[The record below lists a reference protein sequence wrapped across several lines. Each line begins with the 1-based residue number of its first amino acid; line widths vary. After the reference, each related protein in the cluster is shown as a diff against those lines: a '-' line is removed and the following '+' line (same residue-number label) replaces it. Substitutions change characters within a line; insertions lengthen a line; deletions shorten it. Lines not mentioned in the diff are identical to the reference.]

1 MYHIT
6 LIIFENCMIKILNY
20 SKVDLYELA
29 RYVNKQA
36 KAKGASESDVEIDVD
51 AGTSVSVR
59 LKELESIALNN
70 DKSLS
75 ITVYFGKKRGVA
87 TTSDFSKEAMESCLN
102 AACDIAKFTAEDK
115 AFGLPSEKLFPKK
128 EIELDLYHPFDDSQD
143 SMIAKALVAEKA
155 ALSFDKRINNSE
167 GANFSTSNNLFVQAN
182 SNGFIGGFP
191 SSRHTI
197 SCSVIAKDS
206 SGMQRDYSYSNARK
220 ISNLQSL
227 EEVGE
232 TSAQRALNRLMPK
245 PIKTGRYPV
254 IFESQIATSLISS
267 IVSASSGTNQYR
279 KTSFLLNSLD
289 KKIASENLTINED
302 PYLRYGNA
310 TTYFDGE
317 GVYVKPRVVV
327 DKGYLKGYFLSS
339 YSARRLKMETTGNAG
354 GAHNLIANSS
364 NLSFKELIKKMRRGL
379 IVTELMGQ
387 GLNMVTGDYSRGVA
401 GFWVEG
407 GVIEHPVEEIT
418 IAGNMK
424 DMLLNITDIGND
436 TYKNGSQYIGSVLIG
451 EMTIASGDK

>member
-6 LIIFENCMIKILNY
+6 LIILKNRMIKILNY
-20 SKVDLYELA
+20 SQDDLYDLA

-36 KAKGASESDVEIDVD
+36 KAKGASESEVEIDVD
-51 AGTSVSVR
+51 SGTSVSVR
-59 LKELESIALNN
+59 LKELESVTLNN

-75 ITVYFGKKRGVA
+75 ITVYFGKKRGIA
-87 TTSDFSKEAMESCLN
+87 TTSDFSKEAIESCLA
-102 AACDIAKFTAEDK
+102 AACDIAKFTGEDK
-115 AFGLPSEKLFPKK
+115 AFGLASSKLYPKK
-128 EIELDLYHPFDDSQD
+128 DIELDLYHPFEDSQD
-143 SMIAKALVAEKA
+143 AMIAKVLVVEKT
-155 ALSFDKRINNSE
+155 ALSFDKRISNSE

-206 SGMQRDYSYSNARK
+206 SGMQRDYSYSNSRK

-227 EEVGE
+227 EEIGE

-254 IFESQIATSLISS
+254 IFESQVATSLVSS
-267 IVSASSGTNQYR
+267 IVSASSGSNQYR

-289 KKIASENLTINED
+289 KKIASESLSINED
-302 PYLRYGNA
+302 PYLKHGNA

-327 DKGYLKGYFLSS
+327 DKGFLKGYFLSS
-339 YSARRLKMETTGNAG
+339 YSARRLKMQTTGNAG
-354 GAHNLIANSS
+354 GAHNLIASS
-364 NLSFKELIKKMRRGL
+364 SSHSFKELIKKMGRGL
-379 IVTELMGQ
+379 VVTELMGQ

-401 GFWVEG
+401 GFWVEE
-407 GVIEHPVEEIT
+407 GVIVHAVEEIT
-418 IAGNMK
+418 IAGNMR
-424 DMLLNITDIGND
+424 DMLLNISNIGND
-436 TYKNGSQYIGSVLIG
+436 TYKNGSQYIGSVLID
-451 EMTIASGDK
+451 EMTIASGK

>member
-6 LIIFENCMIKILNY
+6 LIIFKIRMIKILNY
-20 SKVDLYELA
+20 SQDDLYELA

-51 AGTSVSVR
+51 SGTSVSVR
-59 LKELESIALNN
+59 LKELESVSLNN

-75 ITVYFGKKRGVA
+75 ITVYFGKKRGIA
-87 TTSDFSKEAMESCLN
+87 TTSDFSNDAIESCLA
-102 AACDIAKFTAEDK
+102 AACDIAKFTGEDK
-115 AFGLPSEKLFPKK
+115 AFGLASSKLYSKK
-128 EIELDLYHPFDDSQD
+128 EIELDLYHPFADSHD
-143 SMIAKALVAEKA
+143 AMIVKALVAEKA
-155 ALSFDKRINNSE
+155 ALSFDKRISNSE

-206 SGMQRDYSYSNARK
+206 SGMQRDYSYSNSRK

-227 EEVGE
+227 EEIGE

-254 IFESQIATSLISS
+254 IFESQVATSLVSS
-267 IVSASSGTNQYR
+267 IVSASSGSNQYR

-302 PYLRYGNA
+302 PYLRHGNA

-327 DKGYLKGYFLSS
+327 DKGFLKGYFLSS
-339 YSARRLKMETTGNAG
+339 YSARRLKMQTTGNAG
-354 GAHNLIANSS
+354 GAHNLIASS
-364 NLSFKELIKKMRRGL
+364 SSHSFKELIKKMGRGL
-379 IVTELMGQ
+379 VVTELMGQ

-401 GFWVEG
+401 GFWVEEG
-407 GVIEHPVEEIT
+407 IIVHAVEEIT
-418 IAGNMK
+418 IAGNMR
-424 DMLLNITDIGND
+424 DMLLNISNIGND
-436 TYKNGSQYIGSVLIG
+436 TYKNGSQYIGSVLID
-451 EMTIASGDK
+451 EMTIASGK

>member
-1 MYHIT
+1 
-6 LIIFENCMIKILNY
+6 MIKILNY
-20 SKVDLYELA
+20 SQDDLYDLA

-36 KAKGASESDVEIDVD
+36 QAKGASESEVEIDVD
-51 AGTSVSVR
+51 SGTSVSVR
-59 LKELESIALNN
+59 LKELESVTLNN

-75 ITVYFGKKRGVA
+75 ITVYFGKKRGIA
-87 TTSDFSKEAMESCLN
+87 TTSDFSKEAIESCLA
-102 AACDIAKFTAEDK
+102 AACDIAKFTGEDK
-115 AFGLPSEKLFPKK
+115 AFGLASSKLYPKK
-128 EIELDLYHPFDDSQD
+128 DIELDLYHPFEDSQD
-143 SMIAKALVAEKA
+143 AMIAKVLVVEKT
-155 ALSFDKRINNSE
+155 ALSFDKRISNSE

-206 SGMQRDYSYSNARK
+206 SGMQRDYSYSNSRK

-227 EEVGE
+227 EEIGE

-254 IFESQIATSLISS
+254 IFESQVATSLVSS
-267 IVSASSGTNQYR
+267 IVSASSGSNQYR

-302 PYLRYGNA
+302 PYLRHGNA

-327 DKGYLKGYFLSS
+327 DKGFLKGYFLSS
-339 YSARRLKMETTGNAG
+339 YSARRLKMQTTGNAG
-354 GAHNLIANSS
+354 GAHNLIASFSS
-364 NLSFKELIKKMRRGL
+364 HSFKELLQKMGRGL
-379 IVTELMGQ
+379 VVTELMGQ

-401 GFWVEG
+401 GFWVEE
-407 GVIEHPVEEIT
+407 GVIVHAVEEIT
-418 IAGNMK
+418 IAGNMR
-424 DMLLNITDIGND
+424 DMLLNISNIGND
-436 TYKNGSQYIGSVLIG
+436 TYKNGSQYIGSVLID
-451 EMTIASGDK
+451 EMTIASGK

>member
-6 LIIFENCMIKILNY
+6 LIILKNRMIKILNY
-20 SKVDLYELA
+20 SQDDLYDLA

-36 KAKGASESDVEIDVD
+36 KAKGASESEVEIDVD
-51 AGTSVSVR
+51 SGTSVSVR
-59 LKELESIALNN
+59 LKELESVTLNN

-75 ITVYFGKKRGVA
+75 ITVYFGKKRGIA
-87 TTSDFSKEAMESCLN
+87 TTSDFSKEAIESCLA
-102 AACDIAKFTAEDK
+102 AACDIAKFTGEDK
-115 AFGLPSEKLFPKK
+115 AFGLASSKLYPKK
-128 EIELDLYHPFDDSQD
+128 DIELDLYHPFEDSHD
-143 SMIAKALVAEKA
+143 AMIAKVLVVEKT
-155 ALSFDKRINNSE
+155 ALSFDKRISNSE

-206 SGMQRDYSYSNARK
+206 SGMQRDYSYSNSRK

-227 EEVGE
+227 EEIGE

-254 IFESQIATSLISS
+254 IFESQVATSLVSS
-267 IVSASSGTNQYR
+267 IVSASSGSNQYR

-289 KKIASENLTINED
+289 KKIASESLSINED
-302 PYLRYGNA
+302 PYLKHGNA

-327 DKGYLKGYFLSS
+327 DKGFLKGYFLSS
-339 YSARRLKMETTGNAG
+339 YSARRLKMQTTGNAG
-354 GAHNLIANSS
+354 GAHNLIASS
-364 NLSFKELIKKMRRGL
+364 SSHSFKELIKKMGRGL
-379 IVTELMGQ
+379 VVTELMGQ

-401 GFWVEG
+401 GFWVEE
-407 GVIEHPVEEIT
+407 GVIVHAVEEIT
-418 IAGNMK
+418 IAGNMR
-424 DMLLNITDIGND
+424 DMLLNISNIGND
-436 TYKNGSQYIGSVLIG
+436 TYKNGSQYIGSVLID
-451 EMTIASGDK
+451 EMTIASGK

>member
-6 LIIFENCMIKILNY
+6 LIILKNRMIKILNY
-20 SKVDLYELA
+20 SQDDLYDLA

-36 KAKGASESDVEIDVD
+36 KAKGASESEVEIDVD
-51 AGTSVSVR
+51 SGTSVSVR
-59 LKELESIALNN
+59 LKELESVTLNN

-75 ITVYFGKKRGVA
+75 ITVYFGKKRGIA
-87 TTSDFSKEAMESCLN
+87 TTSDFSKEAIESCLA
-102 AACDIAKFTAEDK
+102 AACDIAKFTGEDK
-115 AFGLPSEKLFPKK
+115 AFGLASSKLYPKK
-128 EIELDLYHPFDDSQD
+128 DIELDLYHPFEDSQD
-143 SMIAKALVAEKA
+143 AMIAKVLVVEKT
-155 ALSFDKRINNSE
+155 ALSFDKRISNSE

-206 SGMQRDYSYSNARK
+206 SGMQRDYSYSNSRK

-227 EEVGE
+227 EEIGE

-254 IFESQIATSLISS
+254 IFESQVATSLVSS
-267 IVSASSGTNQYR
+267 IVSASSGSNQYR

-302 PYLRYGNA
+302 PYLRHGNA

-327 DKGYLKGYFLSS
+327 DKGFLKGYFLSS
-339 YSARRLKMETTGNAG
+339 YSARRLKMQTTGNAG
-354 GAHNLIANSS
+354 GAHNLIASS
-364 NLSFKELIKKMRRGL
+364 SSHSFKELIKKMGRGL
-379 IVTELMGQ
+379 VVTELMGQ

-401 GFWVEG
+401 GFWVEE
-407 GVIEHPVEEIT
+407 GVIVHAVEEIT
-418 IAGNMK
+418 IAGNMR
-424 DMLLNITDIGND
+424 DMLLNISNIGND
-436 TYKNGSQYIGSVLIG
+436 TYKNGSQYIGSVLID
-451 EMTIASGDK
+451 EMTIASGK

>member
-1 MYHIT
+1 
-6 LIIFENCMIKILNY
+6 MIKILNY
-20 SKVDLYELA
+20 SQDDLYDLA

-36 KAKGASESDVEIDVD
+36 QAKGASESEVEIDVD
-51 AGTSVSVR
+51 SGTSVSVR
-59 LKELESIALNN
+59 LKELESVTLNN

-75 ITVYFGKKRGVA
+75 ITVYFGKKRGIA
-87 TTSDFSKEAMESCLN
+87 TTSDFSKEAIESCLA
-102 AACDIAKFTAEDK
+102 AACDIAKFTGEDK
-115 AFGLPSEKLFPKK
+115 AFGLASSKLYPKK
-128 EIELDLYHPFDDSQD
+128 DIELDLYHPFEDSQD
-143 SMIAKALVAEKA
+143 AMIAKVLIVEKT
-155 ALSFDKRINNSE
+155 ALSFDKRISNSE

-206 SGMQRDYSYSNARK
+206 SGMQRDYSYSNSRK

-227 EEVGE
+227 EEIGE

-254 IFESQIATSLISS
+254 IFESQVATSLVSS
-267 IVSASSGTNQYR
+267 IVSASSGSNQYR

-289 KKIASENLTINED
+289 KKIASESLSINED
-302 PYLRYGNA
+302 PYLKHGNA

-327 DKGYLKGYFLSS
+327 DKGFLKGYFLSS
-339 YSARRLKMETTGNAG
+339 YSARRLKMQTTGNAG
-354 GAHNLIANSS
+354 GAHNLIASS
-364 NLSFKELIKKMRRGL
+364 SSHSFKELIKKMGRGL
-379 IVTELMGQ
+379 VVTELMGQ

-401 GFWVEG
+401 GFWVEE
-407 GVIEHPVEEIT
+407 GVIVHAVEEIT
-418 IAGNMK
+418 IAGNMR
-424 DMLLNITDIGND
+424 DMLLNISNIGND
-436 TYKNGSQYIGSVLIG
+436 TYKNGSQYIGSVLID
-451 EMTIASGDK
+451 EMTIASGK

>member
-1 MYHIT
+1 
-6 LIIFENCMIKILNY
+6 MIKILNY
-20 SKVDLYELA
+20 SQDDLYDLA

-36 KAKGASESDVEIDVD
+36 KAKGASESEVEIDVD

-59 LKELESIALNN
+59 LKELESVTLNN

-75 ITVYFGKKRGVA
+75 ITVYFGKKRGIA
-87 TTSDFSKEAMESCLN
+87 TTSDFSKEAIVSCLA
-102 AACDIAKFTAEDK
+102 AACDIAKFTGEDK
-115 AFGLPSEKLFPKK
+115 AFGLASSKLYPKK
-128 EIELDLYHPFDDSQD
+128 DIELDLYHPFEDSQD
-143 SMIAKALVAEKA
+143 AMIAKVLVVEKTAL
-155 ALSFDKRINNSE
+155 LFDKRISNSE

-206 SGMQRDYSYSNARK
+206 SGMQRDYSYSNSRK

-227 EEVGE
+227 EEIGE

-254 IFESQIATSLISS
+254 IFESQVAPSLVSS
-267 IVSASSGTNQYR
+267 IVSASSGSNQYR
-279 KTSFLLNSLD
+279 KSSFLLNSLD

-302 PYLRYGNA
+302 PYLKHGNA

-327 DKGYLKGYFLSS
+327 DKGFLKGYFLSS
-339 YSARRLKMETTGNAG
+339 YSARRLKMQTTGNAG
-354 GAHNLIANSS
+354 GAHNLIASS
-364 NLSFKELIKKMRRGL
+364 SSHSFKELIKKMGRGL
-379 IVTELMGQ
+379 VVTELMGQ

-401 GFWVEG
+401 GFWIEE
-407 GVIEHPVEEIT
+407 GVIVHAVEEIT
-418 IAGNMK
+418 IAGNMR
-424 DMLLNITDIGND
+424 DMLLNISNIGND
-436 TYKNGSQYIGSVLIG
+436 TYKNGSQYIGSVLID
-451 EMTIASGDK
+451 EMTIASGK

>member
-6 LIIFENCMIKILNY
+6 LIILKNRMIKILNY
-20 SKVDLYELA
+20 SQDDLYDLA

-36 KAKGASESDVEIDVD
+36 QAKGASESEVEIDVD
-51 AGTSVSVR
+51 SGTSVSVR
-59 LKELESIALNN
+59 LKELESVTLNN

-75 ITVYFGKKRGVA
+75 ITVYFGKKRGIA
-87 TTSDFSKEAMESCLN
+87 TTSDFSKEAIESCLA
-102 AACDIAKFTAEDK
+102 AACDIAKFTGEDK
-115 AFGLPSEKLFPKK
+115 AFGLASSKLYPKK
-128 EIELDLYHPFDDSQD
+128 DIELDLYHPFEDSQD
-143 SMIAKALVAEKA
+143 AMIAKVLVVEKT
-155 ALSFDKRINNSE
+155 ALSFDKRISNSE

-206 SGMQRDYSYSNARK
+206 SGMQRDYSYSNSRK

-227 EEVGE
+227 EEIGE

-254 IFESQIATSLISS
+254 IFESQVAPSLVSS
-267 IVSASSGTNQYR
+267 IVSASSGSNQYR
-279 KTSFLLNSLD
+279 KSSFLLNSLD

-302 PYLRYGNA
+302 PYLKHGNA

-327 DKGYLKGYFLSS
+327 DKGFLKGYFLSS
-339 YSARRLKMETTGNAG
+339 YSARRLKMQTTGNAG
-354 GAHNLIANSS
+354 GAHNLIASFSS
-364 NLSFKELIKKMRRGL
+364 HSFKELIKKMGRGL
-379 IVTELMGQ
+379 VVTELMGQ

-401 GFWVEG
+401 GFWVEE
-407 GVIEHPVEEIT
+407 GVIVHAVEEIT
-418 IAGNMK
+418 IAGNMR
-424 DMLLNITDIGND
+424 DMLLNISNIGND
-436 TYKNGSQYIGSVLIG
+436 TYKNGSQYIGSVLID
-451 EMTIASGDK
+451 EMTIASGK

>member
-6 LIIFENCMIKILNY
+6 LIILKNRMIKILNY
-20 SKVDLYELA
+20 SQDDLYDLA

-36 KAKGASESDVEIDVD
+36 QAKGASESEVEIDVD
-51 AGTSVSVR
+51 SGTSVSVR
-59 LKELESIALNN
+59 LKELESVTLNN

-75 ITVYFGKKRGVA
+75 ITVYFGKKRGIA
-87 TTSDFSKEAMESCLN
+87 TTSDFSKEAIESCLA
-102 AACDIAKFTAEDK
+102 AACDIAKFTGEDK
-115 AFGLPSEKLFPKK
+115 AFGLASSKLYPKK
-128 EIELDLYHPFDDSQD
+128 DIELDLYHPFEDSQD
-143 SMIAKALVAEKA
+143 AMIAKVLIVEKT
-155 ALSFDKRINNSE
+155 ALSFDKRISNSE

-206 SGMQRDYSYSNARK
+206 SGMQRDYSYSNSRK

-227 EEVGE
+227 EEIGE

-254 IFESQIATSLISS
+254 IFESQVATSLVSS
-267 IVSASSGTNQYR
+267 IVSASSGSNQYR

-302 PYLRYGNA
+302 PYLKHGNA

-327 DKGYLKGYFLSS
+327 DKGFLKGYFLSS
-339 YSARRLKMETTGNAG
+339 YSARRLKMQTTGNAG
-354 GAHNLIANSS
+354 GAHNLIASS
-364 NLSFKELIKKMRRGL
+364 SSHSFKELIKKMGRGL
-379 IVTELMGQ
+379 VVTELMGQ

-401 GFWVEG
+401 GFWVEE
-407 GVIEHPVEEIT
+407 GVIVHAVEEIT
-418 IAGNMK
+418 IAGNMR
-424 DMLLNITDIGND
+424 DMLLNISNIGND
-436 TYKNGSQYIGSVLIG
+436 TYKNGSQYIGSVLID
-451 EMTIASGDK
+451 EMTIASGK

>member
-6 LIIFENCMIKILNY
+6 LIILKNRMIKILNY
-20 SKVDLYELA
+20 SQDDLYDLA

-36 KAKGASESDVEIDVD
+36 QAKGASESEVEIDVD
-51 AGTSVSVR
+51 SGTSVSVR
-59 LKELESIALNN
+59 LKELESVTLNN

-75 ITVYFGKKRGVA
+75 ITVYFGKKRGIA
-87 TTSDFSKEAMESCLN
+87 TTSDFSKEAIESCLA
-102 AACDIAKFTAEDK
+102 AACDIAKFTGEDN
-115 AFGLPSEKLFPKK
+115 AFGLASSKLYPKK
-128 EIELDLYHPFDDSQD
+128 DIELDLYHPFEDSQD
-143 SMIAKALVAEKA
+143 AMIAKVLIVEKT
-155 ALSFDKRINNSE
+155 ALSFDKRISNSE

-206 SGMQRDYSYSNARK
+206 SGMQRDYSYSNSRK

-227 EEVGE
+227 EEIGE

-254 IFESQIATSLISS
+254 IFESQVATSLVSS
-267 IVSASSGTNQYR
+267 IVSASSGSNQYR
-279 KTSFLLNSLD
+279 KTTFLLNSLD

-302 PYLRYGNA
+302 PYLKHGNA

-327 DKGYLKGYFLSS
+327 DKGFLKGYFLSS
-339 YSARRLKMETTGNAG
+339 YSARRLKMQTTGNAG
-354 GAHNLIANSS
+354 GAHNLIASS
-364 NLSFKELIKKMRRGL
+364 SSHSFKELIKKMGRGL
-379 IVTELMGQ
+379 VVTELMGQ

-401 GFWVEG
+401 GFWVEE
-407 GVIEHPVEEIT
+407 GVIVHAVEEIT
-418 IAGNMK
+418 IAGNMR
-424 DMLLNITDIGND
+424 DMLLNISNIGND
-436 TYKNGSQYIGSVLIG
+436 TYKNGSQYIGSVLILSL
-451 EMTIASGDK
+451 IHI

>member
-1 MYHIT
+1 
-6 LIIFENCMIKILNY
+6 MIKILNY
-20 SKVDLYELA
+20 SQDDLYDLA

-36 KAKGASESDVEIDVD
+36 QAKGASESEVEIDVD
-51 AGTSVSVR
+51 SGTSVSVR
-59 LKELESIALNN
+59 LKELESVTLNN

-75 ITVYFGKKRGVA
+75 ITVYFGKKRGIA
-87 TTSDFSKEAMESCLN
+87 TTSDFSKEAIESCLA
-102 AACDIAKFTAEDK
+102 AACDIAKFTGEDK
-115 AFGLPSEKLFPKK
+115 AFGLASSKLYPKK
-128 EIELDLYHPFDDSQD
+128 DIELDLYHPFEDSQD
-143 SMIAKALVAEKA
+143 AMIAKVLVVEKT
-155 ALSFDKRINNSE
+155 ALSFDKRISNSE

-206 SGMQRDYSYSNARK
+206 SGMQRDYSYSNSRK

-227 EEVGE
+227 EEIGE

-254 IFESQIATSLISS
+254 IFESQVATSLVSS
-267 IVSASSGTNQYR
+267 IVSASSGSNQYR

-302 PYLRYGNA
+302 PYLKHGNA

-327 DKGYLKGYFLSS
+327 DKGFLKGYFLSS
-339 YSARRLKMETTGNAG
+339 YSARRLKMQTTGNAG
-354 GAHNLIANSS
+354 GAHNLIASFSS
-364 NLSFKELIKKMRRGL
+364 HSFKELIKKMGRGL
-379 IVTELMGQ
+379 VVTELMGQ

-401 GFWVEG
+401 GFWVEE
-407 GVIEHPVEEIT
+407 GVIVHAVEEIT
-418 IAGNMK
+418 IAGNMR
-424 DMLLNITDIGND
+424 DMLLNISNIGND
-436 TYKNGSQYIGSVLIG
+436 TYKNGSQYIGSVLID
-451 EMTIASGDK
+451 EMTIASGK

>member
-6 LIIFENCMIKILNY
+6 LIILKNRMIKILNY
-20 SKVDLYELA
+20 SQDDLYDLA

-36 KAKGASESDVEIDVD
+36 QAKGASESEVEIDVD
-51 AGTSVSVR
+51 SGTSVSVR
-59 LKELESIALNN
+59 LKELESVTLNN

-75 ITVYFGKKRGVA
+75 ITVYFGKKRGIA
-87 TTSDFSKEAMESCLN
+87 TTSDFSKEAIESCLA
-102 AACDIAKFTAEDK
+102 AACDIAKFTGEDK
-115 AFGLPSEKLFPKK
+115 AFGLASSKLYPKK
-128 EIELDLYHPFDDSQD
+128 DIELDLYHPFEDSQD
-143 SMIAKALVAEKA
+143 AMIAKVLIVEKT
-155 ALSFDKRINNSE
+155 ALSFDKRISNSE

-206 SGMQRDYSYSNARK
+206 SGMQRDYSYSNSRK

-227 EEVGE
+227 EEIGE

-254 IFESQIATSLISS
+254 IFESQVATSLVSS
-267 IVSASSGTNQYR
+267 IVSASSGSNQYR

-289 KKIASENLTINED
+289 KKIASENLSINED
-302 PYLRYGNA
+302 PYLKHGNA

-327 DKGYLKGYFLSS
+327 DKGFLKGYFLSS
-339 YSARRLKMETTGNAG
+339 YSARRLKMQTTGNAG
-354 GAHNLIANSS
+354 GAHNLIASS
-364 NLSFKELIKKMRRGL
+364 SSHSFKELIKKMGRGL
-379 IVTELMGQ
+379 VVTELMGQ

-401 GFWVEG
+401 GFWVEE
-407 GVIEHPVEEIT
+407 GVIVHAVEEIT
-418 IAGNMK
+418 IAGNMR
-424 DMLLNITDIGND
+424 DMLLNISNIGND
-436 TYKNGSQYIGSVLIG
+436 TYKNGSQYIGSVLID
-451 EMTIASGDK
+451 EMTIASGK

>member
-6 LIIFENCMIKILNY
+6 LIILKNRMIKILNY
-20 SKVDLYELA
+20 SQDDLYDLA

-36 KAKGASESDVEIDVD
+36 QAKGASESEVEIDVD
-51 AGTSVSVR
+51 SGTSVSVR
-59 LKELESIALNN
+59 LKELESVTLNN

-75 ITVYFGKKRGVA
+75 ITVYFGKKRGIA
-87 TTSDFSKEAMESCLN
+87 TTSDFSKEAIESCLA
-102 AACDIAKFTAEDK
+102 AACDIAKFTGEDK
-115 AFGLPSEKLFPKK
+115 AFGLASSKLYPKK
-128 EIELDLYHPFDDSQD
+128 DIELDLYHPFEDSQD
-143 SMIAKALVAEKA
+143 AMIAKVLVVEKT
-155 ALSFDKRINNSE
+155 ALSFDKRISNSE

-206 SGMQRDYSYSNARK
+206 SGMQRDYSYSNSRK

-227 EEVGE
+227 EEIGE

-254 IFESQIATSLISS
+254 IFESQVATSLISS
-267 IVSASSGTNQYR
+267 IVSASSGSNQYR
-279 KTSFLLNSLD
+279 KSSFLLNSLD

-302 PYLRYGNA
+302 PYLKHGNA

-327 DKGYLKGYFLSS
+327 DKGFLKGYFLSS
-339 YSARRLKMETTGNAG
+339 YSARRLKMQTTGNAG
-354 GAHNLIANSS
+354 GAHNLIASS
-364 NLSFKELIKKMRRGL
+364 SSHSFKELIKKMGRGL
-379 IVTELMGQ
+379 VVTELMGQ

-401 GFWVEG
+401 GFWVEE
-407 GVIEHPVEEIT
+407 GVIVHAVEEIT
-418 IAGNMK
+418 IAGNMR
-424 DMLLNITDIGND
+424 DMLLNISNIGND
-436 TYKNGSQYIGSVLIG
+436 TYKNGSQYIGSVLID
-451 EMTIASGDK
+451 EMTIASGK

>member
-6 LIIFENCMIKILNY
+6 LIILKNRMIKILNY
-20 SKVDLYELA
+20 SQADLYDLA

-36 KAKGASESDVEIDVD
+36 QAKGASESEVEIDVD
-51 AGTSVSVR
+51 SGTSVSVR
-59 LKELESIALNN
+59 LKELESVTLNN

-75 ITVYFGKKRGVA
+75 ITVYFGKKRGIA
-87 TTSDFSKEAMESCLN
+87 TTSDFSKEAIESCLA
-102 AACDIAKFTAEDK
+102 AACDIAKFTGEDK
-115 AFGLPSEKLFPKK
+115 AFGLASSKLYPKK
-128 EIELDLYHPFDDSQD
+128 DIELDLYHPFEDSQD
-143 SMIAKALVAEKA
+143 AMIAKVLVVEKT
-155 ALSFDKRINNSE
+155 ALSFDKRISNSE

-206 SGMQRDYSYSNARK
+206 SGMQRDYSYSNSRK

-227 EEVGE
+227 EEIGE

-254 IFESQIATSLISS
+254 IFESQVATSLVSS
-267 IVSASSGTNQYR
+267 IVSASSGSNQYR

-302 PYLRYGNA
+302 PYLKHGNA

-327 DKGYLKGYFLSS
+327 DKGFLKGYFLSS
-339 YSARRLKMETTGNAG
+339 YSARRLKMQTTGNAG
-354 GAHNLIANSS
+354 GAHNLIASS
-364 NLSFKELIKKMRRGL
+364 SSHSFKELIKKMGRGL
-379 IVTELMGQ
+379 VVTELMGQ

-401 GFWVEG
+401 GFWVEE
-407 GVIEHPVEEIT
+407 GVIVHAVEEIT
-418 IAGNMK
+418 IAGNMR
-424 DMLLNITDIGND
+424 DMLLNISNIGND
-436 TYKNGSQYIGSVLIG
+436 TYKNGSQYIGSVLID
-451 EMTIASGDK
+451 EMTIASGK

>member
-6 LIIFENCMIKILNY
+6 LIILKNRMIKILNY
-20 SKVDLYELA
+20 SQDDLYDLA

-36 KAKGASESDVEIDVD
+36 QAKGASESEVEIDVD
-51 AGTSVSVR
+51 SGTSVSVR
-59 LKELESIALNN
+59 LKELESVTLNN

-75 ITVYFGKKRGVA
+75 ITVYFGKKRGIA
-87 TTSDFSKEAMESCLN
+87 TTSDFSKEAIESCLA
-102 AACDIAKFTAEDK
+102 AACDIAKFTGEDK
-115 AFGLPSEKLFPKK
+115 AFGLASSKLYPKK
-128 EIELDLYHPFDDSQD
+128 DIELDLYHPFEDSQD
-143 SMIAKALVAEKA
+143 AMIAKVLIVEKT
-155 ALSFDKRINNSE
+155 ALSFDKRISNSE

-206 SGMQRDYSYSNARK
+206 SGMQRDYSYSNSRK

-227 EEVGE
+227 EEIGE

-254 IFESQIATSLISS
+254 IFESQVATSLVSS
-267 IVSASSGTNQYR
+267 IVSASSGSNQYR

-302 PYLRYGNA
+302 PYLRHGNA

-317 GVYVKPRVVV
+317 GVHVKPRVVV
-327 DKGYLKGYFLSS
+327 DKGFLKGYFLSS
-339 YSARRLKMETTGNAG
+339 YSARRLKMQTTGNAG
-354 GAHNLIANSS
+354 GAHNLIASFSS
-364 NLSFKELIKKMRRGL
+364 HSFKELIKKMGRGL
-379 IVTELMGQ
+379 VVTELMGQ

-401 GFWVEG
+401 GFWVEE
-407 GVIEHPVEEIT
+407 GVIVHAVEEIT
-418 IAGNMK
+418 IAGNMR
-424 DMLLNITDIGND
+424 DMLLNISNIGND
-436 TYKNGSQYIGSVLIG
+436 TYKNGSQYIGSVLID
-451 EMTIASGDK
+451 EMTIASGK

>member
-6 LIIFENCMIKILNY
+6 LIILKNRMIKILNY
-20 SKVDLYELA
+20 SQDDLYDLA

-36 KAKGASESDVEIDVD
+36 QAKGASESEVEIDVD
-51 AGTSVSVR
+51 SGTSVSVR
-59 LKELESIALNN
+59 LKELESVTLNN

-75 ITVYFGKKRGVA
+75 ITVYFGKKRGIA
-87 TTSDFSKEAMESCLN
+87 TTSDFSKEAIESCLA
-102 AACDIAKFTAEDK
+102 AACDIAKFTGEDK
-115 AFGLPSEKLFPKK
+115 AFGLASSKLYPKK
-128 EIELDLYHPFDDSQD
+128 DIELDLYHPFEDSQD
-143 SMIAKALVAEKA
+143 AMIAKVLVVEKT
-155 ALSFDKRINNSE
+155 ALSFDKRISNSE

-206 SGMQRDYSYSNARK
+206 SGMQRDYSYSNSRK

-227 EEVGE
+227 EEIGE

-254 IFESQIATSLISS
+254 IFESQVATSLVSS
-267 IVSASSGTNQYR
+267 IVSASSGSNQYR

-302 PYLRYGNA
+302 PYLRHGNA

-327 DKGYLKGYFLSS
+327 DKGFLKGYFLSS
-339 YSARRLKMETTGNAG
+339 YSARRLKMQTTGNAG
-354 GAHNLIANSS
+354 GAHNLIASS
-364 NLSFKELIKKMRRGL
+364 SSHSFKELIKKMGRGL
-379 IVTELMGQ
+379 VVTELMGQ

-401 GFWVEG
+401 GFWVEE
-407 GVIEHPVEEIT
+407 GVIVHAVEEIT
-418 IAGNMK
+418 IAGNMR
-424 DMLLNITDIGND
+424 DMLLNISNIGND
-436 TYKNGSQYIGSVLIG
+436 TYKNGSQYIGSVLID
-451 EMTIASGDK
+451 EMTIASGK

>member
-1 MYHIT
+1 
-6 LIIFENCMIKILNY
+6 MIKILNY
-20 SKVDLYELA
+20 SQDDLYDLA

-36 KAKGASESDVEIDVD
+36 QAKGASESEVEIDVD
-51 AGTSVSVR
+51 SGTSVSVR
-59 LKELESIALNN
+59 LKELESVTLNN

-75 ITVYFGKKRGVA
+75 ITVYFGKKRGIA
-87 TTSDFSKEAMESCLN
+87 TTSDFSKEAIESCLA
-102 AACDIAKFTAEDK
+102 AACDIAKFTGEDK
-115 AFGLPSEKLFPKK
+115 AFGLASSKLYPKK
-128 EIELDLYHPFDDSQD
+128 DIELDLYHPFEDSQD
-143 SMIAKALVAEKA
+143 AMIAKVLVVEKT
-155 ALSFDKRINNSE
+155 ALSFDKRISNSE

-206 SGMQRDYSYSNARK
+206 SGMQRDYSYSNSRK

-227 EEVGE
+227 EEIGE

-254 IFESQIATSLISS
+254 IFESQVATSLVSS
-267 IVSASSGTNQYR
+267 IVSASSGSNQYR

-302 PYLRYGNA
+302 PYLKHGNA

-327 DKGYLKGYFLSS
+327 DKGFLKGYFLSS
-339 YSARRLKMETTGNAG
+339 YSARRLKMQTTGNAG
-354 GAHNLIANSS
+354 GAHNLIASS
-364 NLSFKELIKKMRRGL
+364 SSHSFKELIKKMGRGL
-379 IVTELMGQ
+379 VVTELMGQ

-401 GFWVEG
+401 GFWVEE
-407 GVIEHPVEEIT
+407 GVIVHAVEEIT
-418 IAGNMK
+418 IAGNMR
-424 DMLLNITDIGND
+424 DMLLNISNIGND
-436 TYKNGSQYIGSVLIG
+436 TYKNGSQYIGSVLID
-451 EMTIASGDK
+451 EMTIASGK

>member
-1 MYHIT
+1 
-6 LIIFENCMIKILNY
+6 MIKILNY
-20 SKVDLYELA
+20 SQDDLYDLA
-29 RYVNKQA
+29 GYVNKQA
-36 KAKGASESDVEIDVD
+36 KAKGASESEVEIDVD
-51 AGTSVSVR
+51 SGTSVSVR
-59 LKELESIALNN
+59 LKELESVTLNN

-75 ITVYFGKKRGVA
+75 ITVYFGKKRGIA
-87 TTSDFSKEAMESCLN
+87 TTSDFSKEAIESCLA
-102 AACDIAKFTAEDK
+102 AACDIAKFTGEDK
-115 AFGLPSEKLFPKK
+115 AFGLASSKLYPKK
-128 EIELDLYHPFDDSQD
+128 DIELDLYHPFEDSQD
-143 SMIAKALVAEKA
+143 AMIAKVLVVEKTAL
-155 ALSFDKRINNSE
+155 LFDKRISNSE

-206 SGMQRDYSYSNARK
+206 SGMQRDYSYSNSRK

-227 EEVGE
+227 EEIGE

-254 IFESQIATSLISS
+254 IFESQVATSLISS
-267 IVSASSGTNQYR
+267 IVSASSGSNQYR

-327 DKGYLKGYFLSS
+327 DKGFLKGYFLSS
-339 YSARRLKMETTGNAG
+339 YSARRLKMQTTGNAG
-354 GAHNLIANSS
+354 GAHNLIASFSS
-364 NLSFKELIKKMRRGL
+364 HSFKELIKKMGRGL
-379 IVTELMGQ
+379 VVTELMGQ

-401 GFWVEG
+401 GFWVEE
-407 GVIEHPVEEIT
+407 GVIVHAVEEIT
-418 IAGNMK
+418 IAGNMR
-424 DMLLNITDIGND
+424 DMLLNISNIGND
-436 TYKNGSQYIGSVLIG
+436 TYKNSSQYIGSVLID
-451 EMTIASGDK
+451 EMTIASGN

>member
-6 LIIFENCMIKILNY
+6 LIILKNRMIKILNY
-20 SKVDLYELA
+20 SQDDLYDLA

-36 KAKGASESDVEIDVD
+36 QAKGASESEVEIDVD
-51 AGTSVSVR
+51 SGTSVSVR
-59 LKELESIALNN
+59 LKELESVTLNN

-75 ITVYFGKKRGVA
+75 ITVYFGKKRGIA
-87 TTSDFSKEAMESCLN
+87 TTSDFSKEAIESCLA
-102 AACDIAKFTAEDK
+102 AACDIAKFTGEDK
-115 AFGLPSEKLFPKK
+115 AFGLASSKLYPKK
-128 EIELDLYHPFDDSQD
+128 DIELDLYHPFEDSHD
-143 SMIAKALVAEKA
+143 AMIAKVLVVEKT
-155 ALSFDKRINNSE
+155 ALSFDKRISNSE

-206 SGMQRDYSYSNARK
+206 SGMQRDYSYSNSRK

-227 EEVGE
+227 EEIGE

-254 IFESQIATSLISS
+254 IFESQVATSLVSS
-267 IVSASSGTNQYR
+267 IVSASSGSNQYR

-289 KKIASENLTINED
+289 KKIASESLSINED
-302 PYLRYGNA
+302 PYLKHGNA

-327 DKGYLKGYFLSS
+327 DKGFLKGYFLSS
-339 YSARRLKMETTGNAG
+339 YSARRLKMQTTGNAG
-354 GAHNLIANSS
+354 GAHNLIASFSS
-364 NLSFKELIKKMRRGL
+364 HSFKELIKKMGRGL
-379 IVTELMGQ
+379 VVTELMGQ

-401 GFWVEG
+401 GFWVEE
-407 GVIEHPVEEIT
+407 GVIVHAVEEIT
-418 IAGNMK
+418 IAGNMR
-424 DMLLNITDIGND
+424 DMLLNISNIGND
-436 TYKNGSQYIGSVLIG
+436 TYKNGSQYIGSVLID
-451 EMTIASGDK
+451 EMTIASGK

>member
-6 LIIFENCMIKILNY
+6 LIILKNRMIKILNY
-20 SKVDLYELA
+20 SQDDLYDLA

-36 KAKGASESDVEIDVD
+36 QAKGASESEVEIDVD
-51 AGTSVSVR
+51 SGTSVSVR
-59 LKELESIALNN
+59 LKELESVTLNN

-75 ITVYFGKKRGVA
+75 ITVYFGKKRGIA
-87 TTSDFSKEAMESCLN
+87 TTSDFSKEAIESCLA
-102 AACDIAKFTAEDK
+102 AACDIAKFTGEDK
-115 AFGLPSEKLFPKK
+115 AFGLASSKLYPKK
-128 EIELDLYHPFDDSQD
+128 DIELDLYHPFEDSQD
-143 SMIAKALVAEKA
+143 AMIAKVLVVEKT
-155 ALSFDKRINNSE
+155 ALSFDKRISNSE

-206 SGMQRDYSYSNARK
+206 SGMQRDYSYSNSRK

-227 EEVGE
+227 EEIGE

-254 IFESQIATSLISS
+254 IFESQVATSLVSS
-267 IVSASSGTNQYR
+267 IVSASSGSNQYR

-302 PYLRYGNA
+302 PYLRHGNA

-327 DKGYLKGYFLSS
+327 DKGFLKGYFLSS
-339 YSARRLKMETTGNAG
+339 YSARRLKMQTTGNAG
-354 GAHNLIANSS
+354 GAHNLIASFSS
-364 NLSFKELIKKMRRGL
+364 HSFKELIKKMGRGL
-379 IVTELMGQ
+379 VVTELMGQ

-401 GFWVEG
+401 GFWVEE
-407 GVIEHPVEEIT
+407 GVIVHAVEEIT
-418 IAGNMK
+418 IAGNMR
-424 DMLLNITDIGND
+424 DMLLNISNIGND
-436 TYKNGSQYIGSVLIG
+436 TYKNGSQYIGSVLID
-451 EMTIASGDK
+451 EMTIASGK

>member
-6 LIIFENCMIKILNY
+6 LIILKNRMIKILNY
-20 SKVDLYELA
+20 SQDDLYDLA

-36 KAKGASESDVEIDVD
+36 QAKGASESEVEIDVD
-51 AGTSVSVR
+51 SGTSVSVR
-59 LKELESIALNN
+59 LKELESVTLNN

-75 ITVYFGKKRGVA
+75 ITVYFGKKRGIA
-87 TTSDFSKEAMESCLN
+87 TTSDFSKEAIESCLA
-102 AACDIAKFTAEDK
+102 AACDIAKFTGEDK
-115 AFGLPSEKLFPKK
+115 AFGLASSKLYPKK
-128 EIELDLYHPFDDSQD
+128 DIELDLYHPFEDSQD
-143 SMIAKALVAEKA
+143 AMIAKVLIVEKT
-155 ALSFDKRINNSE
+155 ALSFDKRISNSE

-206 SGMQRDYSYSNARK
+206 SGMQRDYSYSNSRK

-227 EEVGE
+227 EEIGE

-254 IFESQIATSLISS
+254 IFESQVATSLVSS
-267 IVSASSGTNQYR
+267 IVSASSGSNQYR

-302 PYLRYGNA
+302 PYLRHGNA

-327 DKGYLKGYFLSS
+327 DKGFLKGYFLSS
-339 YSARRLKMETTGNAG
+339 YSARRLKMQTTGNAG
-354 GAHNLIANSS
+354 GAHNLIASS
-364 NLSFKELIKKMRRGL
+364 SSHSFKELIKKMGRGL
-379 IVTELMGQ
+379 VVTELMGQ

-401 GFWVEG
+401 GFWVEE
-407 GVIEHPVEEIT
+407 GVIVHAVEEIT
-418 IAGNMK
+418 IAGNMR
-424 DMLLNITDIGND
+424 DMLLNISNIGND
-436 TYKNGSQYIGSVLIG
+436 TYKNGSQYIGSVLID
-451 EMTIASGDK
+451 EMTIASGK

>member
-1 MYHIT
+1 
-6 LIIFENCMIKILNY
+6 MIKILNY
-20 SKVDLYELA
+20 SQDDLYDLA

-36 KAKGASESDVEIDVD
+36 QAKGASESEVEIDVD
-51 AGTSVSVR
+51 SGTSVSVR
-59 LKELESIALNN
+59 LKELESVTLNN

-75 ITVYFGKKRGVA
+75 ITVYFGKKRGIA
-87 TTSDFSKEAMESCLN
+87 TTSDFSKEAIESCLA
-102 AACDIAKFTAEDK
+102 AACDIAKFTGEDK
-115 AFGLPSEKLFPKK
+115 AFGLASSKLYPKK
-128 EIELDLYHPFDDSQD
+128 DIELDLYHPFEDSHD
-143 SMIAKALVAEKA
+143 AMIAKVLVVEKT
-155 ALSFDKRINNSE
+155 ALSFDKRISNSE

-206 SGMQRDYSYSNARK
+206 SGMQRDYSYSNSRK

-227 EEVGE
+227 EEIGE

-254 IFESQIATSLISS
+254 IFESQVATSLVSS
-267 IVSASSGTNQYR
+267 IVSASSGSNQYR

-289 KKIASENLTINED
+289 KKIASENLSINED
-302 PYLRYGNA
+302 PYLKHGNA

-327 DKGYLKGYFLSS
+327 DKGFLKGYFLSS
-339 YSARRLKMETTGNAG
+339 YSARRLKMQTTGNAG
-354 GAHNLIANSS
+354 GAHNLIASS
-364 NLSFKELIKKMRRGL
+364 SSHSFKELIKKMGRGL
-379 IVTELMGQ
+379 VVTELMGQ

-401 GFWVEG
+401 GFWVEE
-407 GVIEHPVEEIT
+407 GVIVHAVEEIT
-418 IAGNMK
+418 IAGNMR
-424 DMLLNITDIGND
+424 DMLLNISNIGND
-436 TYKNGSQYIGSVLIG
+436 TYKNGSQYIGSVLID
-451 EMTIASGDK
+451 EMTIASGK

>member
-6 LIIFENCMIKILNY
+6 LIILKNRMIKILNY
-20 SKVDLYELA
+20 SQDDLYDLA

-36 KAKGASESDVEIDVD
+36 QAKGASESEVEIDVD
-51 AGTSVSVR
+51 SGTSVSVR
-59 LKELESIALNN
+59 LKELESVTLNN

-75 ITVYFGKKRGVA
+75 ITVYFGKKRGIA
-87 TTSDFSKEAMESCLN
+87 TTSDFSKEAIESCLA
-102 AACDIAKFTAEDK
+102 AACDIAKFTGEDK
-115 AFGLPSEKLFPKK
+115 AFGLASSKLYPKK
-128 EIELDLYHPFDDSQD
+128 DIELDLYHPFEDSQD
-143 SMIAKALVAEKA
+143 AMIAKVLVVEKT
-155 ALSFDKRINNSE
+155 ALSFDKRISNSE

-206 SGMQRDYSYSNARK
+206 SGMQRDYSYSNSRK

-227 EEVGE
+227 EEIGE

-254 IFESQIATSLISS
+254 IFESQVATSLVSS
-267 IVSASSGTNQYR
+267 IVSASSGSNQYR
-279 KTSFLLNSLD
+279 KSSFLLNSLD

-302 PYLRYGNA
+302 PYLKHGNA

-327 DKGYLKGYFLSS
+327 EKGFLKGYFLSS
-339 YSARRLKMETTGNAG
+339 YSARRLKMQTTGNAG
-354 GAHNLIANSS
+354 GAHNLIASS
-364 NLSFKELIKKMRRGL
+364 SSHSFKELIKKMGRGL
-379 IVTELMGQ
+379 VVTELMGQ

-401 GFWVEG
+401 GFWVEE
-407 GVIEHPVEEIT
+407 GVIVHAVEEIT
-418 IAGNMK
+418 IAGNMR
-424 DMLLNITDIGND
+424 DMLLNISNIGND
-436 TYKNGSQYIGSVLIG
+436 TYKNGSQYIGSVLID
-451 EMTIASGDK
+451 EMTIASGK

>member
-6 LIIFENCMIKILNY
+6 LIILKNRMIKILNY
-20 SKVDLYELA
+20 SQDDLYDLA

-36 KAKGASESDVEIDVD
+36 QAKGASESEVEIDVD
-51 AGTSVSVR
+51 SGTSVSVR
-59 LKELESIALNN
+59 LKELESVTLNN

-75 ITVYFGKKRGVA
+75 ITVYFGKKRGIA
-87 TTSDFSKEAMESCLN
+87 TTSDFSKEAIESCLA
-102 AACDIAKFTAEDK
+102 AACDIAKFTGEDK
-115 AFGLPSEKLFPKK
+115 AFGLASSKLYPKK
-128 EIELDLYHPFDDSQD
+128 DIELDLYHPFEDSQD
-143 SMIAKALVAEKA
+143 AMIAKVLVVEKT
-155 ALSFDKRINNSE
+155 ALSFDKRISNSE

-206 SGMQRDYSYSNARK
+206 SGMQRDYSYSNSRK

-227 EEVGE
+227 EEIGE

-254 IFESQIATSLISS
+254 IFESQVATSLVSS
-267 IVSASSGTNQYR
+267 IVSASSGSNQYR

-289 KKIASENLTINED
+289 KKIASESLSINED
-302 PYLRYGNA
+302 PYLKHGNA

-327 DKGYLKGYFLSS
+327 EKGFLKGYFLSS
-339 YSARRLKMETTGNAG
+339 YSARRLKMQTTGNAG
-354 GAHNLIANSS
+354 GAHNLIASS
-364 NLSFKELIKKMRRGL
+364 SSHSFKELIKKMGRGL
-379 IVTELMGQ
+379 VVTELMGQ

-401 GFWVEG
+401 GFWVEE
-407 GVIEHPVEEIT
+407 GVIVHAVEEIT
-418 IAGNMK
+418 IAGNMR
-424 DMLLNITDIGND
+424 DMLLNISNIGND
-436 TYKNGSQYIGSVLIG
+436 TYKNGSQYIGSVLID
-451 EMTIASGDK
+451 EMTIASGK

>member
-1 MYHIT
+1 
-6 LIIFENCMIKILNY
+6 MIKILNY
-20 SKVDLYELA
+20 SQDDLYDLA

-36 KAKGASESDVEIDVD
+36 KAKGASESEVEIDAD

-59 LKELESIALNN
+59 LKELESVTLNN

-75 ITVYFGKKRGVA
+75 ITVYFGKKRGIA
-87 TTSDFSKEAMESCLN
+87 TTSDFSKEAIKSCLA
-102 AACDIAKFTAEDK
+102 AACDIAKFTGEDK
-115 AFGLPSEKLFPKK
+115 AFGLASSKLYPKK
-128 EIELDLYHPFDDSQD
+128 DIELDLYHPFEDSQD
-143 SMIAKALVAEKA
+143 AMIAKVLVVEKT
-155 ALSFDKRINNSE
+155 ALSFDKRISNSE

-206 SGMQRDYSYSNARK
+206 SGMQRDYSYSNSRK

-227 EEVGE
+227 EEIGE

-254 IFESQIATSLISS
+254 IFESQVAPSLVSS
-267 IVSASSGTNQYR
+267 IVSASSGSNQYR
-279 KTSFLLNSLD
+279 KSSFLLNSLD

-302 PYLRYGNA
+302 PYLKHGNA

-327 DKGYLKGYFLSS
+327 DKGFLKGYFLSS
-339 YSARRLKMETTGNAG
+339 YSARRLKMQTTGNAG
-354 GAHNLIANSS
+354 GAHNLIASS
-364 NLSFKELIKKMRRGL
+364 SSHSFKELIKKMGRGL
-379 IVTELMGQ
+379 VVTELMGQ

-401 GFWVEG
+401 GFWIEE
-407 GVIEHPVEEIT
+407 GVIVHAVEEIT
-418 IAGNMK
+418 IAGNMR
-424 DMLLNITDIGND
+424 DMLLNISNIGND
-436 TYKNGSQYIGSVLIG
+436 TYKNGSQYIGSVLID
-451 EMTIASGDK
+451 EMTIASGK

>member
-1 MYHIT
+1 MV
-6 LIIFENCMIKILNY
+6 KILNY
-20 SKVDLYELA
+20 SQDDLYELA

-59 LKELESIALNN
+59 LKELESISLNN

-87 TTSDFSKEAMESCLN
+87 TTSDFSKEAIASCLA
-102 AACDIAKFTAEDK
+102 AACDIAKFTGIDE
-115 AFGLPSEKLFPKK
+115 AFGLASSKLFPKE
-128 EIELDLYHPFDDSQD
+128 EIELDLYHPYGDSQD
-143 SMIAKALVAEKA
+143 DMIEKALVAEKA
-155 ALSFDKRINNSE
+155 ALSFDERINNSE

-197 SCSVIAKDS
+197 SCSVIAEDS
-206 SGMQRDYSYSNARK
+206 SGMQRDYSYRNARK
-220 ISNLQSL
+220 ISKLQSL

-232 TSAQRALNRLMPK
+232 SSAQRAINRLMPK

-279 KTSFLLNSLD
+279 KTSFLLNSLG
-289 KKIASENLTINED
+289 KKIASEHLTINED
-302 PYLRYGNA
+302 PFLKHGHA

-317 GVYVKPRVVV
+317 GVYVKPRAVV
-327 DKGYLKGYFLSS
+327 DKGFLKGYFLSS

-354 GAHNLIANSS
+354 GAHNLITTSS
-364 NLSFKELIKKMRRGL
+364 SLNFDELIKKMGRGL
-379 IVTELMGQ
+379 VVTELMGQ
-387 GLNMVTGDYSRGVA
+387 GLNIVTGDYSRGVA
-401 GFWVEG
+401 GFWVEE
-407 GVIEHPVEEIT
+407 GVIVHPVEEIT
-418 IAGNMK
+418 IAGNMR
-424 DMLLNITDIGND
+424 DMLLNISSIGDD
-436 TYKNGSQYIGSVLIG
+436 TYKNSFQYIGSVLID
-451 EMTIASGDK
+451 EMTIASGK

>member
-6 LIIFENCMIKILNY
+6 LIILKNRMIKILNY
-20 SKVDLYELA
+20 SQDDLYDLA

-36 KAKGASESDVEIDVD
+36 QAKGASESEVEIDVD
-51 AGTSVSVR
+51 SGTSVSVR
-59 LKELESIALNN
+59 LKELESVTLNN

-75 ITVYFGKKRGVA
+75 ITVYFGKKRGIA
-87 TTSDFSKEAMESCLN
+87 TTSDFSKEAIESCLA
-102 AACDIAKFTAEDK
+102 AACDIAKFTGEDK
-115 AFGLPSEKLFPKK
+115 AFGLASSKLYPKK
-128 EIELDLYHPFDDSQD
+128 DIELDLYHPFEDSQD
-143 SMIAKALVAEKA
+143 AMIAKVLIVEKT
-155 ALSFDKRINNSE
+155 ALSFDKRISNSE

-206 SGMQRDYSYSNARK
+206 SGMQRDYSYSNSRK
-220 ISNLQSL
+220 ISNLQPL
-227 EEVGE
+227 EKVGE

-254 IFESQIATSLISS
+254 IFESQVATSLISS

-302 PYLRYGNA
+302 PYLKHGNA

-327 DKGYLKGYFLSS
+327 DKGFLKGYFLSS
-339 YSARRLKMETTGNAG
+339 YSARRLKMQTTGNAG
-354 GAHNLIANSS
+354 GAHNLIASS
-364 NLSFKELIKKMRRGL
+364 SSHSFKELIKKMGRGL
-379 IVTELMGQ
+379 VVTELMGQ

-401 GFWVEG
+401 GFWVEE
-407 GVIEHPVEEIT
+407 GVIVHAVEEIT
-418 IAGNMK
+418 IAGNMR
-424 DMLLNITDIGND
+424 DMLLNISNIGND
-436 TYKNGSQYIGSVLIG
+436 TYKNGSQYIGSVLID
-451 EMTIASGDK
+451 EMTIASGK

>member
-6 LIIFENCMIKILNY
+6 LIVFENCMIKILNY
-20 SKVDLYELA
+20 SKEALYELA

-59 LKELESIALNN
+59 LKELESVSLNN

-75 ITVYFGKKRGVA
+75 ITVYFGKKRGIA
-87 TTSDFSKEAMESCLN
+87 TTSDFSKEAIESCLA
-102 AACDIAKFTAEDK
+102 AACDIAKFTGEDK
-115 AFGLPSEKLFPKK
+115 AFGLASSKLFPKK
-128 EIELDLYHPFDDSQD
+128 EIELDLYHPFEGSQD
-143 SMIAKALVAEKA
+143 AMIAKALVAEKA
-155 ALSFDKRINNSE
+155 ALSFDKRISNSE
-167 GANFSTSNNLFVQAN
+167 GANFSTSDNLFVQAN
-182 SNGFIGGFP
+182 SNGFFGSFP

-197 SCSVIAKDS
+197 SCSVIAQDS
-206 SGMQRDYSYSNARK
+206 SGMQRDYSYSNSRK

-232 TSAQRALNRLMPK
+232 TAAQRALNRLMPK

-254 IFESQIATSLISS
+254 IFESQVATSLISS

-302 PYLRYGNA
+302 PYLKHGNS

-327 DKGYLKGYFLSS
+327 DKGFLRGYFLSS
-339 YSARRLKMETTGNAG
+339 YSARRLKMQTTGNAG
-354 GAHNLIANSS
+354 GAHNLVTTSS
-364 NLSFKELIKKMRRGL
+364 SHRFKDLLKKMGRGL
-379 IVTELMGQ
+379 LVTELMGQ

-401 GFWVEG
+401 GFWVEEG
-407 GVIEHPVEEIT
+407 AVVHPVEEIT
-418 IAGNMK
+418 IAGNMR
-424 DMLLNITDIGND
+424 DMLLNISAIGND
-436 TYKNGSQYIGSVLIG
+436 TYKNGSQYVGSVLID
-451 EMTIASGDK
+451 EMTIASGK

>member
-1 MYHIT
+1 
-6 LIIFENCMIKILNY
+6 MIKILNY
-20 SKVDLYELA
+20 SQDDLYDLA

-36 KAKGASESDVEIDVD
+36 QAKGASESEVEIDVD
-51 AGTSVSVR
+51 SGTSVSVR
-59 LKELESIALNN
+59 LKELESVTLNN

-75 ITVYFGKKRGVA
+75 ITVYFGKKRGIA
-87 TTSDFSKEAMESCLN
+87 TTSDFSKEAIESCLA
-102 AACDIAKFTAEDK
+102 AACDIAKFTGEDK
-115 AFGLPSEKLFPKK
+115 AFGLASSKLYPKK
-128 EIELDLYHPFDDSQD
+128 DIELDLYHPFEDSQD
-143 SMIAKALVAEKA
+143 AMIAKVLVVEKT
-155 ALSFDKRINNSE
+155 ALSFDKRISNSE

-206 SGMQRDYSYSNARK
+206 SGMQRDYSYSNSRK

-227 EEVGE
+227 EEIGE

-254 IFESQIATSLISS
+254 IFESQVATSLVSS
-267 IVSASSGTNQYR
+267 IVSASSGSNQYR

-289 KKIASENLTINED
+289 KKIASESLSINED
-302 PYLRYGNA
+302 PYLKHGNA

-327 DKGYLKGYFLSS
+327 EKGFLKGYFLSS
-339 YSARRLKMETTGNAG
+339 YSARRLKMQTTGNAG
-354 GAHNLIANSS
+354 GAHNLIASS
-364 NLSFKELIKKMRRGL
+364 SSHSFKELIKKMGRGL
-379 IVTELMGQ
+379 VVTELMGQ

-401 GFWVEG
+401 GFWVEE
-407 GVIEHPVEEIT
+407 GVIVHAVEEIT
-418 IAGNMK
+418 IAGNMR
-424 DMLLNITDIGND
+424 DMLLNISNIGND
-436 TYKNGSQYIGSVLIG
+436 TYKNGSQYIGSVLID
-451 EMTIASGDK
+451 EMTIASGK

>member
-6 LIIFENCMIKILNY
+6 LIILKNRMIKILNY
-20 SKVDLYELA
+20 SQDDLYDLA

-36 KAKGASESDVEIDVD
+36 QAKGASESEVEIDVD
-51 AGTSVSVR
+51 SGTSVSVR
-59 LKELESIALNN
+59 LKELESVTLNN

-75 ITVYFGKKRGVA
+75 ITVYFGKKRGIA
-87 TTSDFSKEAMESCLN
+87 TTSDFSKEAIESCLA
-102 AACDIAKFTAEDK
+102 AACDIAKFTGEDK
-115 AFGLPSEKLFPKK
+115 AFGLASSKLYPKK
-128 EIELDLYHPFDDSQD
+128 DIELDLYHPFEDSQD
-143 SMIAKALVAEKA
+143 AMIAKVLVVEKT
-155 ALSFDKRINNSE
+155 ALSFDKRISNSE

-206 SGMQRDYSYSNARK
+206 SGMQRDYSYSNSRK

-227 EEVGE
+227 EEIGE

-254 IFESQIATSLISS
+254 IFESQVATSLVSS
-267 IVSASSGTNQYR
+267 IVSASSGSNQYR

-289 KKIASENLTINED
+289 KKIASESLSINED
-302 PYLRYGNA
+302 PYLKHGNA

-327 DKGYLKGYFLSS
+327 DKGFLKGYFLSS
-339 YSARRLKMETTGNAG
+339 YSARRLKMQTTGNAG
-354 GAHNLIANSS
+354 GAHNLIASFSS
-364 NLSFKELIKKMRRGL
+364 HSFKELIKKMGRGL
-379 IVTELMGQ
+379 VVTELMGQ

-401 GFWVEG
+401 GFWVEE
-407 GVIEHPVEEIT
+407 GVIVHAVEEIT
-418 IAGNMK
+418 IAGNMR
-424 DMLLNITDIGND
+424 DMLLNISNIGND
-436 TYKNGSQYIGSVLIG
+436 TYKNGSQYIGSVLID
-451 EMTIASGDK
+451 EMTIASGK

>member
-6 LIIFENCMIKILNY
+6 LIILKNRMIKILNY
-20 SKVDLYELA
+20 SQDDLYDLA

-36 KAKGASESDVEIDVD
+36 QAKGATQSDVEIDVD

-59 LKELESIALNN
+59 LKELESVTLNN

-75 ITVYFGKKRGVA
+75 ITVYFGKKRGIA
-87 TTSDFSKEAMESCLN
+87 TTSDFSKEAIESCLA
-102 AACDIAKFTAEDK
+102 AACDIAKFTGEDK
-115 AFGLPSEKLFPKK
+115 AFGLASSKLYPKK
-128 EIELDLYHPFDDSQD
+128 DIELDLYHPFEDSQD
-143 SMIAKALVAEKA
+143 AMIAKVLVVEKT
-155 ALSFDKRINNSE
+155 ALSFDKRISNSE

-206 SGMQRDYSYSNARK
+206 SGMQRDYSYSNSRK

-227 EEVGE
+227 EEIGE

-254 IFESQIATSLISS
+254 IFESQVATSLVSS
-267 IVSASSGTNQYR
+267 IVSASSGSNQYR

-302 PYLRYGNA
+302 PYLKHGNA

-327 DKGYLKGYFLSS
+327 DKGFLKGYFLSS
-339 YSARRLKMETTGNAG
+339 YSARRLKMQTTGNAG
-354 GAHNLIANSS
+354 GAHNLIASS
-364 NLSFKELIKKMRRGL
+364 SSHSFKELIKKMGRGL
-379 IVTELMGQ
+379 VVTELMGQ

-401 GFWVEG
+401 GFWVEE
-407 GVIEHPVEEIT
+407 GVIVHAVEEIT
-418 IAGNMK
+418 IAGNMR
-424 DMLLNITDIGND
+424 DMLLNISNIGND
-436 TYKNGSQYIGSVLIG
+436 TYKNGSQYIGSVLID
-451 EMTIASGDK
+451 EMTIASGK

>member
-6 LIIFENCMIKILNY
+6 LIILKNRMIKILNY
-20 SKVDLYELA
+20 SQDDLYDLA

-36 KAKGASESDVEIDVD
+36 KAKGASESEVEIDVD

-59 LKELESIALNN
+59 LKELESVTLNN

-75 ITVYFGKKRGVA
+75 ITVYFGKKRGIA
-87 TTSDFSKEAMESCLN
+87 TTSDFSKEAIESCLA
-102 AACDIAKFTAEDK
+102 AACDIAKFTGEDK
-115 AFGLPSEKLFPKK
+115 AFGLASSKLYPKK
-128 EIELDLYHPFDDSQD
+128 EIELDLYHPFEDSQD
-143 SMIAKALVAEKA
+143 AMIAKVLVVEKT
-155 ALSFDKRINNSE
+155 ALSFDKRISNSE

-206 SGMQRDYSYSNARK
+206 SGMQRDYSYSNSRK

-227 EEVGE
+227 EEIGE
-232 TSAQRALNRLMPK
+232 TSAQRTLNRLMPK

-254 IFESQIATSLISS
+254 IFESQVAPSLLSS
-267 IVSASSGTNQYR
+267 IVSASSGSNQYR
-279 KTSFLLNSLD
+279 KSSFLLNSLD

-302 PYLRYGNA
+302 PYLKHGNA

-327 DKGYLKGYFLSS
+327 DKGFLKGYFLSS
-339 YSARRLKMETTGNAG
+339 YSARRLKMQTTGNAG
-354 GAHNLIANSS
+354 GAHNLIASS
-364 NLSFKELIKKMRRGL
+364 SSHSFKELIKKMGRGL
-379 IVTELMGQ
+379 VVTELMGQ

-401 GFWVEG
+401 GFWVEE
-407 GVIEHPVEEIT
+407 GVIVHAVEEIT
-418 IAGNMK
+418 IAGNMR
-424 DMLLNITDIGND
+424 DMLLNISNIGND
-436 TYKNGSQYIGSVLIG
+436 TYKNGSQYIGSVLID
-451 EMTIASGDK
+451 EMTIASGK

>member
-6 LIIFENCMIKILNY
+6 LIILKNRMIKILNY
-20 SKVDLYELA
+20 SQDDLYDLA

-36 KAKGASESDVEIDVD
+36 QAKGASESEVEIDVD
-51 AGTSVSVR
+51 SGTSVSVR
-59 LKELESIALNN
+59 LKELESVTLNN

-75 ITVYFGKKRGVA
+75 ITVYFGKKRGIA
-87 TTSDFSKEAMESCLN
+87 TTSDFSKEAIESCLA
-102 AACDIAKFTAEDK
+102 AACDIAKFTGEDK
-115 AFGLPSEKLFPKK
+115 AFGLASSKLYPKK
-128 EIELDLYHPFDDSQD
+128 DIELDLYHPFEDSHD
-143 SMIAKALVAEKA
+143 AMIAKVLVVEKT
-155 ALSFDKRINNSE
+155 ALSFDKRISNSE

-206 SGMQRDYSYSNARK
+206 SGMQRDYSYSNSRK

-227 EEVGE
+227 EEIGE

-254 IFESQIATSLISS
+254 IFESQVATSLVSS
-267 IVSASSGTNQYR
+267 IVSASSGSNQYR

-289 KKIASENLTINED
+289 KKIASENLSINED
-302 PYLRYGNA
+302 PYLKHGNA

-327 DKGYLKGYFLSS
+327 DKGFLKGYFLSS
-339 YSARRLKMETTGNAG
+339 YSARRLKMQTTGNAG
-354 GAHNLIANSS
+354 GAHNLIASS
-364 NLSFKELIKKMRRGL
+364 SSHSFKELIKKMGRGL
-379 IVTELMGQ
+379 VVTELMGQ

-401 GFWVEG
+401 GFWVEE
-407 GVIEHPVEEIT
+407 GVIVHAVEEIT
-418 IAGNMK
+418 IAGNMR
-424 DMLLNITDIGND
+424 DMLLNISNIGND
-436 TYKNGSQYIGSVLIG
+436 TYKNGSQYIGSVLID
-451 EMTIASGDK
+451 EMTIASGK

>member
-6 LIIFENCMIKILNY
+6 LIILKNRMIKILNY
-20 SKVDLYELA
+20 SQDDLYDLA

-36 KAKGASESDVEIDVD
+36 QAKGASESEVEIDVD
-51 AGTSVSVR
+51 SGTSVSVR
-59 LKELESIALNN
+59 LKELESVTLNN

-75 ITVYFGKKRGVA
+75 ITVYFGKKRGIA
-87 TTSDFSKEAMESCLN
+87 TTSDFSKEAIESCLA
-102 AACDIAKFTAEDK
+102 AACDIAKFTGEDK
-115 AFGLPSEKLFPKK
+115 AFGLASSKLFPKK
-128 EIELDLYHPFDDSQD
+128 EIELDLYHPFEDSQD
-143 SMIAKALVAEKA
+143 AMIAKVLVVEKT
-155 ALSFDKRINNSE
+155 ALSFDKRISNSE

-206 SGMQRDYSYSNARK
+206 SGMQRDYSYSNSRK

-227 EEVGE
+227 EEIGE

-254 IFESQIATSLISS
+254 IFESQVATSLVSS
-267 IVSASSGTNQYR
+267 IVSASSGSNQYR

-302 PYLRYGNA
+302 PYLKHGNA

-327 DKGYLKGYFLSS
+327 DKGFLKGYFLSS
-339 YSARRLKMETTGNAG
+339 YSAKRLKMQTTGNAG
-354 GAHNLIANSS
+354 GAHNLIASFSS
-364 NLSFKELIKKMRRGL
+364 HSFKELIKKMGRGL
-379 IVTELMGQ
+379 VVTELMGQ

-401 GFWVEG
+401 GFWVEE
-407 GVIEHPVEEIT
+407 GVIVHAVEEIT
-418 IAGNMK
+418 IAGNMR
-424 DMLLNITDIGND
+424 DMLLNISNIGND
-436 TYKNGSQYIGSVLIG
+436 TYKNGSQYIGSVLID
-451 EMTIASGDK
+451 EMTIASGK

>member
-1 MYHIT
+1 
-6 LIIFENCMIKILNY
+6 MIKILNY
-20 SKVDLYELA
+20 SQDDLYDLA

-36 KAKGASESDVEIDVD
+36 QAKGASESEVEIDVD
-51 AGTSVSVR
+51 SGTSVSVR
-59 LKELESIALNN
+59 LKELESVTLNN

-75 ITVYFGKKRGVA
+75 ITVYFGKKRGIA
-87 TTSDFSKEAMESCLN
+87 TTSDFSKEAIESCLA
-102 AACDIAKFTAEDK
+102 AACDIAKFTGEDK
-115 AFGLPSEKLFPKK
+115 AFGLASSKLYPKK
-128 EIELDLYHPFDDSQD
+128 DIELDLYHPFEDSQD
-143 SMIAKALVAEKA
+143 AMIAKVLVVEKT
-155 ALSFDKRINNSE
+155 ALSFDKRISNSE

-206 SGMQRDYSYSNARK
+206 SGMQRDYSYSNSRK

-227 EEVGE
+227 EEIGE

-254 IFESQIATSLISS
+254 IFESQVATSLVSS
-267 IVSASSGTNQYR
+267 IVSASSGSNQYR

-302 PYLRYGNA
+302 PYLRHGNA

-327 DKGYLKGYFLSS
+327 DKGFLKGYFLSS
-339 YSARRLKMETTGNAG
+339 YSARRLKMQTTGNAG
-354 GAHNLIANSS
+354 GAHNLIASS
-364 NLSFKELIKKMRRGL
+364 SSHSFKELIKKMGRGL
-379 IVTELMGQ
+379 VVTELMGQ

-401 GFWVEG
+401 GFWVEE
-407 GVIEHPVEEIT
+407 GVIVHAVEEIT
-418 IAGNMK
+418 IAGNMR
-424 DMLLNITDIGND
+424 DMLLNISNIGND
-436 TYKNGSQYIGSVLIG
+436 TYKNGSQYIGSVLID
-451 EMTIASGDK
+451 EMTIASGK

>member
-6 LIIFENCMIKILNY
+6 LIILKNRMIKILNY
-20 SKVDLYELA
+20 SQDDLYDLA

-36 KAKGASESDVEIDVD
+36 QAKGASESEVEIDVD
-51 AGTSVSVR
+51 SGTSVSVR
-59 LKELESIALNN
+59 LKELESVTLNN

-75 ITVYFGKKRGVA
+75 ITVYFGKKRGIA
-87 TTSDFSKEAMESCLN
+87 TTSDFSKEAIESCLA
-102 AACDIAKFTAEDK
+102 AACDIAKFTGEDK
-115 AFGLPSEKLFPKK
+115 AFGLASSKLYPKK
-128 EIELDLYHPFDDSQD
+128 DIELDLYHPFEDSQD
-143 SMIAKALVAEKA
+143 AMIAKVLIVEKT
-155 ALSFDKRINNSE
+155 ALSFDKRISNSE

-206 SGMQRDYSYSNARK
+206 SGMQRDYSYSNSRK

-227 EEVGE
+227 EEIGE

-254 IFESQIATSLISS
+254 IFESQVATSLVSS
-267 IVSASSGTNQYR
+267 IVSASSGSNQYR

-302 PYLRYGNA
+302 PYLKHGNA

-327 DKGYLKGYFLSS
+327 DKGFLKGYFLSS
-339 YSARRLKMETTGNAG
+339 YSARRLKMQTTGNAG
-354 GAHNLIANSS
+354 GAHNLIASFSS
-364 NLSFKELIKKMRRGL
+364 HSFKELIQKMGRGL
-379 IVTELMGQ
+379 VVTELMGQ

-401 GFWVEG
+401 GFWVEE
-407 GVIEHPVEEIT
+407 GVIVHAVEEIT
-418 IAGNMK
+418 IAGNMR
-424 DMLLNITDIGND
+424 DMLLNISNIGND
-436 TYKNGSQYIGSVLIG
+436 TYKNGSQYIGSVLID
-451 EMTIASGDK
+451 EMTIASGK